1 MLFKDTVFI
10 GIDPPSGEK
19 ALTYAALDQD
29 LNLIAMSRADLS
41 AVSAFAGGQRTAFVA
56 VNAPRRLNQGLMK
69 QESIRN
75 SLSPQPNPGRWT
87 AFRVAEY
94 TLFQKNI
101 RIPNTPE
108 DLDSCQGWMRNGFTL
123 YRNLKEFGY
132 RDFPLEKHKK
142 QMIEVYPHAA
152 YTVLLKK
159 IPFLKKTLEGRL
171 QRQLILHSL
180 SVDVPDPM
188 RIFEEFTRYKILQG
202 QLPLEGLF
210 SVEELEALIAAYT
223 AWKAAVEPDE
233 ITRVGDPKEGEII
246 LPGRDLKLKYY

>member
-10 GIDPPSGEK
+10 GIDPPSSEK
-19 ALTYAALDQD
+19 SLTYAALDHD
-29 LNLIAMSRADLS
+29 LNLIALSRADIS
-41 AVSAFAGGQRTAFVA
+41 EVSAFAGGQKAAFVA

-87 AFRVAEY
+87 AFRLAEY
-94 TLFQKNI
+94 MLFQKNI
-101 RIPNTPE
+101 RITNTPS
-108 DLDSCQGWMRNGFTL
+108 DLNSCPGWMRNGFTL

-132 RDFPLEKHKK
+132 QDFPLEKQEK
-142 QMIEVYPHAA
+142 QMLEVYPHAA
-152 YTVLLKK
+152 FTVLLKRV
-159 IPFLKKTLEGRL
+159 PFLKKTLEGRL
-171 QRQLILHSL
+171 QRQLLLHSL

-188 RIFEEFTRYKILQG
+188 RIFEEFTRYKILRG

-210 SVEELEALIAAYT
+210 SVEELESLIAAYT

-233 ITRVGDPKEGEII
+233 ITRMGNPKEGEII
-246 LPGRDLKLKYY
+246 LPSTDLKLKYY

>member
-19 ALTYAALDQD
+19 SLTYAALDQE
-29 LNLIAMSRADLS
+29 LNLIALARDDIST
-41 AVSAFAGGQRTAFVA
+41 VSAFAGGQKSSFVA
-56 VNAPRRLNQGLMK
+56 VNAPRRVNQGLMNK
-69 QESIRN
+69 ESVRN

-87 AFRVAEY
+87 SFRVAEY
-94 TLFQKNI
+94 TLFQRNI
-101 RIPNTPE
+101 RIPNTPG
-108 DLDSCQGWMRNGFTL
+108 DLESCPGWMRTGFTL
-123 YRNLKEFGY
+123 YQRLEELGY
-132 RDFPLEKHKK
+132 QDFPAENHK
-142 QMIEVYPHAA
+142 QQLLEVYPHAA

-159 IPFLKKTLEGRL
+159 IPFLKKTMVGRL

-210 SVEELEALIAAYT
+210 SMEQLEALIAAYI
-223 AWKAAVEPDE
+223 AWKAAVEPEE

-246 LPGRDLKLKYY
+246 LPGTDLKSKYY

>member
-10 GIDPPSGEK
+10 GIDPPSSEK
-19 ALTYAALDQD
+19 SLTYAALDQD
-29 LNLIAMSRADLS
+29 LNLIALSRADIS
-41 AVSAFAGGQRTAFVA
+41 EVSAFAGGQKAAFVA

-87 AFRVAEY
+87 AFRLAEY

-101 RIPNTPE
+101 RITNTPS
-108 DLDSCQGWMRNGFTL
+108 DLNSCPGWMRNGFTL
-123 YRNLKEFGY
+123 YRNLIEFGY
-132 RDFPLEKHKK
+132 QDFPLEKHEK
-142 QMIEVYPHAA
+142 QMLEVYPHAA
-152 YTVLLKK
+152 FTVLLKRV
-159 IPFLKKTLEGRL
+159 PFLKKTLEGRL
-171 QRQLILHSL
+171 QRQLLLHSL

-188 RIFEEFTRYKILQG
+188 RIFEEFTRYKILRG

-210 SVEELEALIAAYT
+210 SVEELESLIAAYT

-233 ITRVGDPKEGEII
+233 VTRMGNPKEGEII
-246 LPGRDLKLKYY
+246 LPSTDLKLKYY